1 MVISKMNVHKRTLL
15 KKHNNLYFTPMLHIN
30 TVLKLYLKL
39 SNCILER
46 KEHLNDINIT
56 VSGIVILAVYVLFLF
71 VVCLNKNVI

>member
-15 KKHNNLYFTPMLHIN
+15 KKHICIFTPMLHIN

-39 SNCILER
+39 SNCILEH

-56 VSGIVILAVYVLFLF
+56 ISGIVISAVYVLFLF
-71 VVCLNKNVI
+71 LVCVN